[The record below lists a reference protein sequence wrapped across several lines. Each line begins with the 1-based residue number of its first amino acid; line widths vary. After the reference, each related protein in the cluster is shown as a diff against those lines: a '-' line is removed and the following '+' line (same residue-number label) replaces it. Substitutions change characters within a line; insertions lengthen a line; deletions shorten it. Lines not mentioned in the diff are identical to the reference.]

1 MTHETKVVTG
11 PNVRFAYA
19 YVWKPR
25 KMEGEREKY
34 SVSLIIPKDDRE
46 TLGKVEAAIQLA
58 YDQGQEKLRGDDGK
72 ILPISAI
79 ALPLRDGDLER
90 RNDPAYTHSYFLS
103 AKSHVQPGIVDANL
117 NRITDK
123 TRFYSGCYGRAS
135 IHFFAYNF
143 DGKRGIACGLNNLQ
157 KVADG
162 EVLGGRSSPEQD
174 FGSEIFE

>member
-34 SVSLIIPKDDRE
+34 SVSLIIPKDDTE
-46 TLGKVEAAIQLA
+46 TLGKVEAAIRLA

-72 ILPISAI
+72 ILPLTAI
-79 ALPLRDGDLER
+79 ALPLRDGDLDR
-90 RNDPAYTHSYFLS
+90 RNDPAYSRCYFIT
-103 AKSHVQPGIVDANL
+103 AKSAIQPGLVDASL
-117 NRITDK
+117 NRITEK
-123 TRFYSGCYGRAS
+123 AQFYSGCYGRAP
-135 IHFFAYNF
+135 IHFYAYNH

-157 KVADG
+157 KVRDG